1 MGTLRYLLI
10 LFISI
15 YTVYSLVENPNDYQN
30 EIDLDDFNKE
40 IEESKCKKVLDTL
53 KYAVKEVFIYNDI
66 IKNPPNKNYYGSV
79 NLVEEFNKFIQQ
91 DENIMIF
98 LEILKE

>member
-15 YTVYSLVENPNDYQN
+15 YTVYSLVENPNVYQN
-30 EIDLDDFNKE
+30 GIYLDAFNKE
-40 IEESKCKKVLDTL
+40 IEESKCKKVIDTL

>member
-15 YTVYSLVENPNDYQN
+15 YTVYSLVENPNVYQN
-30 EIDLDDFNKE
+30 EIDLDAFNKE